1 MENSELSKDIEK
13 EDEEQCIIQ
22 GYLKIGWIT
31 KFNPWFL
38 ENRMDN
44 SGLSKDTRKRMDN
57 SGYPRIIENKMD
69 DRGLGFFTMY
79 LSPWPQT
86 QIC

>member
-1 MENSELSKDIEK
+1 
-13 EDEEQCIIQ
+13 
-22 GYLKIGWIT
+22 
-31 KFNPWFL
+31 
-38 ENRMDN
+38 MDN

-79 LSPWPQT
+79 LSP
-86 QIC
+86 